1 MMILFKALFIILFLV
16 PVFSLEENECG
27 GLSSLSSKVG
37 TLCDASGTS
46 PCQFG
51 ITTCY
56 GKNAIMCSPD
66 CDITAKHILSLLKAA
81 PLPSTNTCMN
91 GGVVDPI
98 TSKCVCPHYYL
109 GEHCETR
116 DMCAD
121 VECGLNGYCV
131 NGICVCDSLF
141 TGNKC
146 EIKNGCP
153 PPNFVWTGT
162 MCRCQSGYEGENC
175 DRCVAGLLC
184 VPDNADGKTY
194 SPVLFDPNEMGI
206 VDELLASPPPPP
218 YVARPYVPTT
228 AQSCACAT
236 VQESSSA
243 VVSFFSDSDNSWY
256 HGDYIHRY
264 FKHHYSRSDGC
275 YPIESVATAVFVTVV
290 IILLIFL
297 IVRCFTQEQKRPRE
311 SLPSRS
317 SVTRSPPSRKNNGL
331 LEMKPYSH
339 NH

>member
-1 MMILFKALFIILFLV
+1 MILFKVLVVIFFLV
-16 PVFSLEENECG
+16 PVFSLAENECG

-37 TLCDASGTS
+37 ALCDASGTS

-51 ITTCY
+51 ITACY

-66 CDITAKHILSLLKAA
+66 CGITAKQVLGLLKAVS
-81 PLPSTNTCMN
+81 LSSSTQDTNTCMN
-91 GGVVDPI
+91 GGKMDPV
-98 TSKCVCPHYYL
+98 TSKCTCPHYYI

-146 EIKNGCP
+146 EIKSGCH

-162 MCRCQSGYEGENC
+162 ACRCQTGYEGDEC
-175 DRCVAGLLC
+175 DRCITGLLC
-184 VPDNADGKTY
+184 FPDDIAGDAY
-194 SPVLFDPNEMGI
+194 SPVLFDPKEPSIIN
-206 VDELLASPPPPP
+206 ELLSAPPPPP
-218 YVARPYVPTT
+218 YTAKPYVPTV
-228 AQSCACAT
+228 AQSCACVT
-236 VQESSSA
+236 LQEGSSGM
-243 VVSFFSDSDNSWY
+243 VSFFNDPDSSWY
-256 HGDYIHRY
+256 HGDYVHRY

-275 YPIESVATAVFVTVV
+275 YPIESVATSIFVTVV

-297 IVRCFTQEQKRPRE
+297 LVRCYAREPRLLKE

-317 SVTRSPPSRKNNGL
+317 PTARSPPNRKNQGY
-331 LEMKPYSH
+331 LEMKPK
-339 NH
+339 